1 MKVPT
6 HLQRIAVPE
15 NDRLRLQC
23 HCGCGS
29 FLLYRNGYSPEEQA
43 VLDAYEA
50 ECSKLLR
57 HGTIYGKSD
66 ADGTVHIY
74 RRRFGLFRQ
83 EIVLPERPSFA
94 DITVIKAVCA
104 DCGTEHLLFDN
115 RLHGCDASSEDETM
129 SYEVTLYR
137 PLLQKPHIVWIQ
149 LEWDDDSEDFGWIGI
164 AVSASAKGRRRW
176 VFDTETA

>member
-6 HLQRIAVPE
+6 HLRQIAVPE

-23 HCGCGS
+23 PCGCGS

-57 HGTIYGKSD
+57 HGTICGKSD

-83 EIVLPERPSFA
+83 EIVLPERPFFA
-94 DITVIKAVCA
+94 DITVIKAICA
-104 DCGTEHLLFDN
+104 ECNTEHLLFDN
-115 RLHGCDASSEDETM
+115 RLHGYDALTEQETIP
-129 SYEVTLYR
+129 YTVTLYR
-137 PLLQKPHIVWIQ
+137 PMTKKPCIIWIQ
-149 LEWDDDSEDFGWIGI
+149 LEWDDDPDAFGWIGI
-164 AVSASAKGRRRW
+164 GVSSSANGKMRR
-176 VFDTETA
+176 VFDAETA